1 MGQVRW
7 VVEKIRDNCKK
18 VWNLG
23 KYFTIDE
30 MMVGYKGSYCPARQY
45 LPNKPTKWGIKIWC
59 LADSM
64 TKFVYNF
71 EVYCGRNGDDVE
83 RATTARGEPRQAHE
97 VVLRLVE
104 GLENR
109 NHVMVCN
116 NFFSSVGLFMELKNV
131 GIYATGTMRSNR
143 VGLPLELKN
152 TRAFSRV
159 PQETLEWR
167 MHESRT
173 ISCVLWKDKKP
184 ILLISTHAMPIG
196 YPCEPVITVPRR
208 NGPIREDIHT
218 SPVHHEYTTHMRGVD
233 VADQLRASYTSQT
246 RSHKWWHRI
255 WHFLLDL
262 SEVNM
267 FILYTTILN
276 EMAGEGKPIS
286 HMQFKSELY
295 DALIADWRGRRQ
307 NPNMEVI
314 GGEEAGQCV
323 PRWTRLRWKCV
334 VCGRRCRY
342 YCTKCEE
349 KSMCLNKGC
358 FERYHSRVARWGGSR
373 AQPNCPHC
381 RRA

>member
-1 MGQVRW
+1 
-7 VVEKIRDNCKK
+7 
-18 VWNLG
+18 
-23 KYFTIDE
+23 
-30 MMVGYKGSYCPARQY
+30 
-45 LPNKPTKWGIKIWC
+45 
-59 LADSM
+59 
-64 TKFVYNF
+64 
-71 EVYCGRNGDDVE
+71 VE

-218 SPVHHEYTTHMRGVD
+218 SPIHHEYTTHMRGVD